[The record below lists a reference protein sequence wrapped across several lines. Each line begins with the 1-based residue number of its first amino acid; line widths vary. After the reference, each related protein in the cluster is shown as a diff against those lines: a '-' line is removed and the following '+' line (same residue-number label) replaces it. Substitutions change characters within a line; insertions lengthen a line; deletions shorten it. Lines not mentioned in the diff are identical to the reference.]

1 MMGARLTSIHGRAPA
16 PLIGR
21 RLRPRHSAWSMD
33 ERKDAATRALI
44 GAASGDDNAAAALW
58 NLTYEELRRIAQRY
72 LHRER
77 PDHTLSATALVHEAY
92 LRLVDQ
98 TRIQYTDR
106 AHFFAVASKVCR
118 RILVDY
124 ARRRSAEKRGGA
136 RVRVTL
142 EDAAAFVDAQSDELL
157 ALNEAL
163 DQLSE
168 LNERLG
174 RVVEMRFFGGLSE
187 EETAEALGVTTRTV
201 RRDWVKARGFLYET
215 LYGNAGPAQ
224 ASSA

>member
-1 MMGARLTSIHGRAPA
+1 MS
-16 PLIGR
+16 
-21 RLRPRHSAWSMD
+21 D
-33 ERKDAATRALI
+33 RKHAVTRALI
-44 GAASGDDNAAAALW
+44 DAASGDEGAASDLW
-58 NLTYEELRRIAQRY
+58 ELTYEELRVIAQRY
-72 LHRER
+72 LYRER

-98 TRIQYTDR
+98 TRIEYRDR

-136 RVRVTL
+136 RVKVTL
-142 EDAAAFVDAQSDELL
+142 DDAAAMIDAQSDELL

-163 DQLSE
+163 DRLGA

-174 RVVEMRFFGGLSE
+174 QVVEMRYFGGLSE
-187 EETAEALGVTTRTV
+187 EETAEILGVTTRTV
-201 RRDWVKARGFLYET
+201 RRDWVKAKGFLYDA
-215 LYGNAGPAQ
+215 LYGEEGT
-224 ASSA
+224 ASASVP

>member
-1 MMGARLTSIHGRAPA
+1 
-16 PLIGR
+16 
-21 RLRPRHSAWSMD
+21 MD
-33 ERKDAATRALI
+33 ERKDAVTRALV
-44 GAASGDDNAAAALW
+44 GAAAGDDEAAAALW
-58 NLTYEELRRIAQRY
+58 DLTYEELRRIAQRY
-72 LHRER
+72 LYRER
-77 PDHTLSATALVHEAY
+77 ADHTLSATALVHEAY

-98 TRIQYTDR
+98 TRIQFRDR

-136 RVRVTL
+136 RVKVTL
-142 EDAAAFVDAQSDELL
+142 NDAAAMVDSQSEELL

-163 DQLSE
+163 DRLSE

-187 EETAEALGVTTRTV
+187 EETADALGVTTRTV
-201 RRDWVKARGFLYET
+201 RRDWVKAKGFLYDA
-215 LYGNAGPAQ
+215 LYGGAGPTAT
-224 ASSA
+224 STV

>member
-1 MMGARLTSIHGRAPA
+1 MPRKTERAGRGPA
-16 PLIGR
+16 F
-21 RLRPRHSAWSMD
+21 HEFMD
-33 ERKDAATRALI
+33 ERKDAVTRALV
-44 GAASGDDNAAAALW
+44 GAAAGDDEAAAALW
-58 NLTYEELRRIAQRY
+58 DLTYEELRRIAQRY

-77 PDHTLSATALVHEAY
+77 ADHTLSATALVHEAY

-98 TRIQYTDR
+98 TRIQFRDR

-136 RVRVTL
+136 RVKVTL
-142 EDAAAFVDAQSDELL
+142 NDAAAMVDSQSEELL

-163 DQLSE
+163 DRLSE

-187 EETAEALGVTTRTV
+187 EETADALGVTTRTV
-201 RRDWVKARGFLYET
+201 RRDWVKAKGFLYDA
-215 LYGNAGPAQ
+215 LYGGAGPPAT
-224 ASSA
+224 STV